1 MKGFGAGTTLHS
13 STLRLAAITGELL
26 TVHQVLQ
33 GLSNVDPHFSFD
45 AKL

>member
-1 MKGFGAGTTLHS
+1 VEGFGAGATLHS

-33 GLSNVDPHFSFD
+33 GLADVDPHFTFD
-45 AKL
+45 AEL